1 MISKIDLAF
10 MANNSYCND
19 LQLDLF
25 KKNMFC
31 TSKDQLNFS
40 TTKLCSETLGKPWI
54 IGKQNKN

>member
-31 TSKDQLNFS
+31 TFKDQLILVLGNFVHR
-40 TTKLCSETLGKPWI
+40 L
-54 IGKQNKN
+54 